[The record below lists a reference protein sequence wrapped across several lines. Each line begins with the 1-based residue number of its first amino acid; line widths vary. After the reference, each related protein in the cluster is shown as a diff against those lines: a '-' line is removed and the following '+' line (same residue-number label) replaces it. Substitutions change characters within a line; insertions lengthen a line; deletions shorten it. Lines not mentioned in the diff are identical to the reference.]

1 MAQTQINF
9 QKISWQQL
17 EKDSLTLF
25 PKALDK
31 IHEDDREID
40 TIVSI
45 SRGGDVIARMFSDFL
60 DNMPISHIT
69 IQAYKGV
76 KKEKETVI
84 SEVPSADFKNKTI
97 LLIDEVSDTGAALKV
112 ASDYLKTKS
121 PKKIYTLT
129 PYIKPYTKFKPDF
142 WKISVDAW
150 IIFPYEVKETA
161 TAFTNLFGTKEHAKE
176 KLMEVGFEAWE
187 VDAVL

>member
-1 MAQTQINF
+1 MAKTQITF

-17 EKDSLTLF
+17 EKDCLTLY
-25 PKALDK
+25 PKV
-31 IHEDDREID
+31 IETVHGDDRDID

-45 SRGGDVIARMFSDFL
+45 SRGGDVIARIFSDFL

-69 IQAYKGV
+69 IQAYKDLQ
-76 KKEKETVI
+76 KEKKTVI

-97 LLIDEVSDTGAALKV
+97 LLIDEVSDSGAAFKV
-112 ASDYLKTKS
+112 AYEYLKSKF
-121 PKKIYTLT
+121 PKKIYTLS
-129 PYIKPYTKFKPDF
+129 PYIKPYTSFKPDF

-161 TAFTNLFGTKEHAKE
+161 SAFMNLFGTKEHAKD
-176 KLMEVGFEAWE
+176 KLIEVGFDPWE
-187 VDAVL
+187 VDAAL